1 MSSKIV
7 EIKVR
12 RLLGSFD
19 LCWPLSPSVNIL
31 AGGNGSGKSTLLRA
45 VAYKL
50 RHGDLGAMCGLLVG
64 EVDILTNGGEV
75 EVLTNFDDW
84 TTSAIDF
91 SLSGVDA
98 QRKALFFDI
107 LDRLF
112 SQSGKLANRSE
123 SAGAVSFKL
132 GSINISTAALS
143 SGEKQVLRLFYSLLT
158 SARTNVLI
166 LDEPEISLQFDWQ
179 KVLLEDMLRLSPD
192 LQILVATHSP
202 AIIMNGWVD
211 CVSEI
216 SSLESPSE

>member
-1 MSSKIV
+1 MYSKIV
-7 EIKVR
+7 EIKAHK
-12 RLLGSFD
+12 LLGSLD
-19 LCWPLSPSVNIL
+19 LCWSLTPSVNIL

-50 RHGDLGAMCGLLVG
+50 RNGNLGGACGSLVEQVEITTTG
-64 EVDILTNGGEV
+64 AEVT
-75 EVLTNFDDW
+75 VLTNFDELPV
-84 TTSAIDF
+84 SSIDF

-112 SQSGKLANRSE
+112 DQSGKRANRID
-123 SAGAVSFKL
+123 SADGISFML
-132 GSINISTAALS
+132 GHIRISTAALS
-143 SGEKQVLRLFYSLLT
+143 SGEKQVLRLFYNLLT
-158 SARTNVLI
+158 SPSTSVLI
-166 LDEPEISLQFDWQ
+166 LDEPEISLQVDWQ
-179 KVLLEDMLRLSPD
+179 KELLEDILCLSPE

-216 SSLESPSE
+216 SSLQSK